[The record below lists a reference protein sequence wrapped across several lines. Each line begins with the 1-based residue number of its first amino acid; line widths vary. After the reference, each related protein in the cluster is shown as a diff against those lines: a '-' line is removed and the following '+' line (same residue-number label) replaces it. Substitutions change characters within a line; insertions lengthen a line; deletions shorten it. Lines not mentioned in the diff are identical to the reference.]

1 MVGLYQNDQEDGREK
16 HAMDIID
23 NGQKK
28 IVLNFAFVWPVH
40 LHETKDGQ
48 SLLGNSC
55 EPR

>member
-1 MVGLYQNDQEDGREK
+1 MGLYQNDQENSREK
-16 HAMDIID
+16 HSTDIID

-28 IVLNFAFVWPVH
+28 IVLNFAFVWLVH